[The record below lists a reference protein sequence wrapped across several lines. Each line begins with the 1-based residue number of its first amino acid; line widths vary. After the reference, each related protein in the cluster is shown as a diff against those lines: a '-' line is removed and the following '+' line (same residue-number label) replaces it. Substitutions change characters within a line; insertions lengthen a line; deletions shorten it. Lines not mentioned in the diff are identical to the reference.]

1 MLSLFAPPRIRRAK
15 SINADRIKPFSISGS
30 VEGHLEGMAESQNQ
44 SQHGMWSS
52 GALFVLAAVGSAVGL
67 GNIWKFPYITGEN
80 GGGAFLLVYLI
91 CICLIG
97 FPVMMAEI
105 MLGKQGRMSPI
116 NSVLKLAHENNRSSK
131 WSLIGWAGM
140 VGGIIILSFYAVIA
154 GWISAYIYQL
164 FSGAFQGADGGAT
177 GEAFKKFTDSPA
189 QVLLWFTLFMAVTI
203 FVVARGVNKG
213 LEIAIRI
220 CMPLIFV
227 LLLVML
233 VYGILQGGFWDGFKY
248 MFHVDFS
255 KLKLNGLLVAM
266 GHAFFTLSIGMGAI
280 MAYGAY
286 MPQRESVK
294 SAVSVI
300 VIVDTLVALVAG
312 LAIFS
317 IVYAHGMSPSD
328 GPGLL
333 FVTAPVAFGNLPLGS
348 IFGGLF
354 FLFVAFAAFTS
365 AISLTE
371 PAIAYF
377 VEEMNARRW
386 VVALVIGAI
395 TWVLGVGSVFSFNLW
410 SDFQP
415 IFGWTIFD
423 IFDKLTQWFFLPL
436 GGLAIAVF
444 VGFFLPWQKVWD
456 YLEIKSQ
463 WARYVWVA
471 LISVVAPISILVVF
485 ALTIVQHFAGG

>member
-1 MLSLFAPPRIRRAK
+1 
-15 SINADRIKPFSISGS
+15 
-30 VEGHLEGMAESQNQ
+30 MAENQNQ

-105 MLGKQGRMSPI
+105 MLGREGRMSPI
-116 NSVLKLAHENNRSSK
+116 NSVLKVARENNRSSH

-154 GWISAYIYQL
+154 GWITFYIFRL
-164 FSGAFQGADGGAT
+164 FSGEFVGQDAEMVSNAFGSFLA
-177 GEAFKKFTDSPA
+177 SPW
-189 QVLLWFTLFMAVTI
+189 QVFLWFTLFMAVTI

-213 LEIAIRI
+213 LELAIRV

-227 LLLVML
+227 LLIVLL
-233 VYGILQGGFWDGFKY
+233 VYGVAQGGFWEGFKF
-248 MFHVDFS
+248 MFQVDFS

-286 MPQRESVK
+286 MPQTESLK
-294 SAVSVI
+294 SAVWVI
-300 VIVDTLVALVAG
+300 VLVDTVVALVAG

-317 IVYAHGMSPSD
+317 ICFADGLAPDAGPS
-328 GPGLL
+328 LL
-333 FVTAPVAFGNLPLGS
+333 FETAPVAFGDLPFGS

-354 FLFVAFAAFTS
+354 FLFVGFAAFTS

-371 PAIAYF
+371 PALAYC
-377 VEEMNARRW
+377 VEKFKVSRIT
-386 VVALVIGAI
+386 VAATIGGI
-395 TWVLGVGSVFSFNLW
+395 TWVLGLGTVFSFNIL
-410 SDFQP
+410 SGYTP
-415 IFGWTIFD
+415 LFGWTIFD
-423 IFDKLTQWFFLPL
+423 FLDKITQWFFLPL
-436 GGLAIAVF
+436 GGLAIAIF
-444 VGFFLPWQKVWD
+444 VGYYLPKKKVWNA
-456 YLEIKSQ
+456 LEINSS
-463 WARYVWVA
+463 WARYLWMA
-471 LISVVAPISILVVF
+471 LICVVAPVSIAVVF
-485 ALTIVQHFAGG
+485 VLTIVQHFVS

>member
-1 MLSLFAPPRIRRAK
+1 
-15 SINADRIKPFSISGS
+15 
-30 VEGHLEGMAESQNQ
+30 MAENQNQ
-44 SQHGMWSS
+44 SRHGMWSS

-91 CICLIG
+91 CICAIG

-116 NSVLKLAHENNRSSK
+116 NSVLKLARDNNRSPM
-131 WSLIGWAGM
+131 WSLIGWAGV
-140 VGGIIILSFYAVIA
+140 VGGIIILSFYAVVA
-154 GWISAYIYQL
+154 GWITYYVYQL
-164 FSGAFQGADGGAT
+164 FSGAFSGADSAAT
-177 GEAFKKFTDSPA
+177 GAAFEEFTGSPGKL
-189 QVLLWFTLFMAVTI
+189 LLWFSVFMAVTI

-227 LLLVML
+227 LLVVML
-233 VYGILQGGFWDGFKY
+233 IYGIAQGGFWDGFNY

-286 MPQRESVK
+286 MPQQESIK
-294 SAVSVI
+294 SAVGII
-300 VIVDTLVALVAG
+300 VIVDTVVALVAG

-317 IVYAHGMSPSD
+317 IVYAHGMNPSA

-333 FVTAPVAFGNLPLGS
+333 FVSAPVAFGNLPLGS
-348 IFGGLF
+348 LFGGLF

-371 PAIAYF
+371 PALAYF
-377 VEEMNARRW
+377 VEKTNVKRW
-386 VVALVIGAI
+386 KVAFLLGSA
-395 TWVLGVGSVFSFNLW
+395 TWVLGLGSVFSYNLW
-410 SDFQP
+410 EEFQP

-423 IFDKLTQWFFLPL
+423 LLDKLTTWFFMPL
-436 GGLAIAVF
+436 GGLAIAIF
-444 VGFFLPWQKVWD
+444 VGYFLPWKKVKE

-463 WARYVWVA
+463 WAHYVWVA
-471 LISVVAPISILVVF
+471 LICVVAPISILVVF
-485 ALTIVQHFAGG
+485 ALTIVQHFLGQ

>member
-1 MLSLFAPPRIRRAK
+1 
-15 SINADRIKPFSISGS
+15 
-30 VEGHLEGMAESQNQ
+30 MAENQNQ

-105 MLGKQGRMSPI
+105 MLGREGRMSPI
-116 NSVLKLAHENNRSSK
+116 NSVLKVARENNRSSH

-154 GWISAYIYQL
+154 GWITFYIFRL
-164 FSGAFQGADGGAT
+164 FSGEFVGQDAEMVSNAFGSFLA
-177 GEAFKKFTDSPA
+177 SPW
-189 QVLLWFTLFMAVTI
+189 QVFLWFTLFMAVTI

-213 LEIAIRI
+213 LELAIRI

-227 LLLVML
+227 LLIVLL
-233 VYGILQGGFWDGFKY
+233 VYGVAQGGFWEGFKF
-248 MFHVDFS
+248 MFQVDFS

-286 MPQRESVK
+286 MPQTESLK
-294 SAVSVI
+294 SAVWVI
-300 VIVDTLVALVAG
+300 VLVDTVVALVAG

-317 IVYAHGMSPSD
+317 ICFADGLAPDAGPS
-328 GPGLL
+328 LL
-333 FVTAPVAFGNLPLGS
+333 FETAPVAFGDLPFGS

-354 FLFVAFAAFTS
+354 FLFVGFAAFTS

-371 PAIAYF
+371 PALAYC
-377 VEEMNARRW
+377 VEKFKVSR
-386 VVALVIGAI
+386 VAVAVTIGGI
-395 TWVLGVGSVFSFNLW
+395 TWLLGLGTVFSFNIL
-410 SDFQP
+410 SGYTP
-415 IFGWTIFD
+415 LFGWTIFD
-423 IFDKLTQWFFLPL
+423 FLDKITQWFFLPL
-436 GGLAIAVF
+436 GGLAIAIF
-444 VGFFLPWQKVWD
+444 VGYYLPKKKVWD
-456 YLEIKSQ
+456 ALEISSS
-463 WARYVWVA
+463 WARNLWVV
-471 LISVVAPISILVVF
+471 LICAVAPVSIAVVF
-485 ALTIVQHFAGG
+485 VLTIVQHFVS

>member
-1 MLSLFAPPRIRRAK
+1 MS
-15 SINADRIKPFSISGS
+15 
-30 VEGHLEGMAESQNQ
+30 GMAENQNR

-52 GALFVLAAVGSAVGL
+52 GTLFVLAAVGSAVGL

-105 MLGKQGRMSPI
+105 MLGREGRMSPI
-116 NSVLKLAHENNRSSK
+116 NSLLKLARESNRSSK
-131 WSLIGWAGM
+131 WSWIGWAGT
-140 VGGIIILSFYAVIA
+140 VGGIIILSFYAVVA
-154 GWISAYIYQL
+154 GWITYYIFRL
-164 FSGAFQGADGGAT
+164 FSGEFVNTDAEVVSSAFDL
-177 GEAFKKFTDSPA
+177 FLKDPW
-189 QVLLWFTLFMAVTI
+189 QVFLWFTIFMAVTV

-213 LEIAIRI
+213 LELAIRI

-227 LLLVML
+227 LLIVLL
-233 VYGILQGGFWDGFKY
+233 VYGVAQGGFWEGFKF
-248 MFHVDFS
+248 MFQVDFS

-286 MPQRESVK
+286 MPQGESLK
-294 SAVSVI
+294 SAVWII
-300 VIVDTLVALVAG
+300 VVVDTVVALVAG

-317 IVYAHGMSPSD
+317 IVFADGLSPAQ

-333 FVTAPVAFGNLPLGS
+333 FVTVPLAFGDLPLGS

-371 PAIAYF
+371 PALAYF
-377 VEEMNARRW
+377 VEKYNVSRV
-386 VVALVIGAI
+386 VVAITIGFI
-395 TWVLGVGSVFSFNLW
+395 TWVLGIGSVFSFNLL
-410 SDFQP
+410 SGFTP
-415 IFGWTIFD
+415 VFGWTIFD
-423 IFDKLTQWFFLPL
+423 FFDKITQWFFLPL
-436 GGLAIAVF
+436 GGLAIAILVGYFLPKDRVWSALEINSSWAQILWKALICVIAPVSIAVVF
-444 VGFFLPWQKVWD
+444 V
-456 YLEIKSQ
+456 
-463 WARYVWVA
+463 
-471 LISVVAPISILVVF
+471 
-485 ALTIVQHFAGG
+485 LTIVQHFVS